1 MDDSDKKRPGAP
13 ADERSDTEAAPEEE
27 SPAGE
32 AEAAAGETPWAGGE
46 EAAEQAAAE
55 DALAAL
61 RAENDEH
68 KDQHLRALADM
79 ENLRQRTARELRDT
93 RAYAIADF
101 ARDVLAVSDNL
112 RRAIEAVPETGRA
125 AADPA
130 LAALL
135 EGVEMTERELLNTLE
150 KHRVKRLDPKGERF
164 DPHFHQAMFEVPD
177 DKVASG
183 TVVEVVQVG
192 YVIGDR
198 VLRPAMVG
206 VSKGGP
212 KPPAKARDEADEGPA
227 ETPAEAAGD
236 GAGANDNIPSAEADK
251 DA

>member
-13 ADERSDTEAAPEEE
+13 ADDRSDAKAAPEEE

-46 EAAEQAAAE
+46 EAAERAAAE

-61 RAENDEH
+61 QGENDRL
-68 KDQHLRALADM
+68 KDQLLRALAEM
-79 ENLRQRTARELRDT
+79 ENLRRRMARELNDA
-93 RAYAIADF
+93 RAFAVANF

-112 RRAIEAVPETGRA
+112 RRAIEAVPEAERA

-135 EGVEMTERELLNTLE
+135 EGVEMTERELQNALE

-177 DKVASG
+177 AEVASG
-183 TVVEVVQVG
+183 TVVEVVQAG

-198 VLRPAMVG
+198 VLRPAMVA

-212 KPPAKARDEADEGPA
+212 KPPANARGEADE
-227 ETPAEAAGD
+227 EPAEAAGD
-236 GAGANDNIPSAEADK
+236 GAGANDNNPASETD
-251 DA
+251 